1 MERDEMYEPY
11 ANKANQ
17 LLLPSDFFLPFGG
30 RLNPENRWVKLA
42 QLVPWAKIDQKY
54 AKSFKKSFKGQR
66 AVSVR
71 MALGALIIQ
80 ERLQLPDRETVEQIV
95 ENPYLQ
101 YFLGLSGYR
110 DRPPFHHS
118 LMTHFRKRL
127 GEAVIAE
134 VNEWIAIEAAKQ
146 EQERNDDDVPPAS
159 KTGSTGGR
167 KRAKAEPD
175 PNQGTLLLDAT
186 CAPADIAYPTDIT
199 LLNQAREKL
208 EAIIDTLHAP
218 HCGKRPKPRT
228 YREKARNAY
237 LAIAKQRRIGYKA
250 LRRGIGKQLAF
261 IKRDLRIIEELATVT
276 PLTVLSK
283 QQYKNLLVIQELYR
297 QQRVMYTTRT
307 HQIEDRIVSIH
318 QPHVRPIV
326 RGKAKAKVEF
336 GAKVSVSL
344 VQGYAFLE
352 RRQWDNFNEGVTLIE
367 SVEAYKERFGY
378 YPKEVLADQIY
389 RNRENRAYCKE
400 RGIRL
405 SGPLLGRPSL
415 HADELKR
422 VARQDASERN
432 AIEGKFGEGKR
443 KYGLGRIRAR
453 LKETSGAVIALQF
466 LVMNLERRLRLLF
479 FFIFRMLLRSN
490 SQAILAV

>member
-1 MERDEMYEPY
+1 M
-11 ANKANQ
+11 
-17 LLLPSDFFLPFGG
+17 LPSDFFLPFGD
-30 RLNPENRWVKLA
+30 RLNPENRWIKLA
-42 QLVPWAKIDQKY
+42 QLLPWAKVDQKY

-80 ERLQLPDRETVEQIV
+80 ERLQLSDRETVEQIV

-101 YFLGLSGYR
+101 YFLGLPGYQET
-110 DRPPFHHS
+110 PPFHHS

-134 VNEWIAIEAAKQ
+134 VNEWIAIEVAKQ
-146 EQERNDDDVPPAS
+146 AEERSDDDEPTPP
-159 KTGSTGGR
+159 TTGGKSRR
-167 KRAKAEPD
+167 KRTKGEPD

-186 CAPADIAYPTDIT
+186 CAPADIAYPTDIA
-199 LLNQAREKL
+199 LLNEAREKL
-208 EAIIDTLHAP
+208 EAIIDVLHAP

-228 YREKARNAY
+228 YREKARESY
-237 LAIAKQRRIGYKA
+237 LAIVKQRRIGSKA
-250 LRRGIGKQLAF
+250 LRRGIGKQLSF
-261 IKRDLRIIEELATVT
+261 VRRDLRIIEELTSLT
-276 PLTVLSK
+276 PLTHLSK
-283 QQYKNLLVIQELYR
+283 RQYKDLLVIQELYR
-297 QQRVMYTTRT
+297 QQYAMYTTRS
-307 HQIEDRIVSIH
+307 HQMVDHIVSIY

-326 RGKAKAKVEF
+326 RGKARAKVEF

-344 VQGYAFLE
+344 VNGFAFLE

-367 SVEAYKERFGY
+367 SVEAYKARFGC
-378 YPKEVLADQIY
+378 YPKVVLADQIY

-405 SGPLLGRPSL
+405 SCPALGRPSRK
-415 HADELKR
+415 ADAGEMKR
-422 VARQDASERN
+422 VARQDAGERN

-453 LKETSGAVIALQF
+453 LDETSGAVIALQL

-479 FFIFRMLLRSN
+479 FFIFQWFRKDVSQIKIGCVTVRSA
-490 SQAILAV
+490 SPI